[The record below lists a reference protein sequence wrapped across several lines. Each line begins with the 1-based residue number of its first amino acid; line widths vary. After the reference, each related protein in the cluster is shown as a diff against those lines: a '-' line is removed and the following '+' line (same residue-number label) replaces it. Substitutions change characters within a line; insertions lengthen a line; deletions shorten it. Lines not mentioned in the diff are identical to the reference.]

1 MTANTPDT
9 RDADLRR
16 IARRRVKLKM
26 GWYVHLLVY
35 VGVNL
40 GLLALDHLAGGA
52 RWSVFPALGWGLGLT
67 IHGIVVALQLMGGGD
82 LRERWLQQ
90 EIVRLRQGR

>member
-1 MTANTPDT
+1 MTANTTDT

-16 IARRRVKLKM
+16 IARRRVNLKM
-26 GWYVHLLVY
+26 GWYVHLLVF

-40 GLLALDHLAGGA
+40 GLFALDHLTGGV
-52 RWSVFPALGWGLGLT
+52 RWSVYPALGWGLGLT

-90 EIVRLRQGR
+90 EITRLKQSR